1 MGGERGCTHQPNFI
15 VPSLLQSYRF
25 GQICTDFSAPEGG
38 VGRRA
43 RSWAGYIAKG
53 FFYCSPIF
61 RLCFAIKCYAML
73 CFVLG
78 TCLKS
83 PSAGMSYSDLP
94 LPHPHQ
100 KIVKNGY
107 CHQLPRYSVGGEE
120 FSNLCHV
127 FDNLKTTQKPNTYGC
142 GKIYLDAERYIVSR
156 GKFYNVYNCVIL
168 QSFAD
173 SSAIVPKTP
182 LPVAN
187 GLVVVRVVVIVRNQ
201 RSVPPCSQI
210 LLQAPVRFRVDITC
224 CGDLSANQEA
234 FVKKSCLTFTA
245 KQAQRHG

>member
-1 MGGERGCTHQPNFI
+1 M
-15 VPSLLQSYRF
+15 S
-25 GQICTDFSAPEGG
+25 TDFSAREG
-38 VGRRA
+38 VGRCA
-43 RSWAGYIAKG
+43 RSWAGYIAEG
-53 FFYCSPIF
+53 FFYCSPFF
-61 RLCFAIKCYAML
+61 RLCFAMKCYAML
-73 CFVLG
+73 YFVLG
-78 TCLKS
+78 TYSPHSRECLIRIC
-83 PSAGMSYSDLP
+83 P
-94 LPHPHQ
+94 LPPHQ

-107 CHQLPRYSVGGEE
+107 CHHLPRYSVGGGGRI
-120 FSNLCHV
+120 SNLCHV
-127 FDNLKTTQKPNTYGC
+127 FDNLKTTQKKKKTPM
-142 GKIYLDAERYIVSR
+142 DAERQIVSR
-156 GKFYNVYNCVIL
+156 GKFYNVYNCVFL

-224 CGDLSANQEA
+224 CGDLSANREA